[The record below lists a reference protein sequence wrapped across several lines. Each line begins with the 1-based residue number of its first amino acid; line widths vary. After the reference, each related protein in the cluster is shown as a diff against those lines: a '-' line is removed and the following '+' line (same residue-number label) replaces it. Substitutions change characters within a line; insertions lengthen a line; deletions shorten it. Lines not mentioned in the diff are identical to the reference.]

1 MESQRKKCSEH
12 KDINANIY
20 CKKCEI
26 YMCNKCETH
35 HTKLFKTHQSFIL
48 NPTSEDIYNNFVRKK
63 HITILN

>member
-1 MESQRKKCSEH
+1 MESQRKKCSFEEH

-26 YMCNKCETH
+26 FMCNKCENH

-48 NPTSEDIYNNFVRKK
+48 NATNEDIYNEFC
-63 HITILN
+63 